1 MSTVPKIL
9 MVDDDLDLSSIMS
22 MKLQAEGFD
31 IKTVNDPEVALET
44 VKTYRPDLLL
54 LDINM
59 PGMNG
64 TEYLIE
70 LRGIPDMKKIKVIF
84 FTSMSN
90 PWPVFKDRDRIAK
103 ELGAVDFMEKSTDL
117 SDVVKKIRETLRK
130 E

>member
-1 MSTVPKIL
+1 
-9 MVDDDLDLSSIMS
+9 MVDDDLDLASIIS

-31 IKTVNDPEVALET
+31 VKTVNDPEVALET
-44 VKTYRPDLLL
+44 VKTYGPDLLL

-70 LRGIPDMKKIKVIF
+70 LRDIPEMKNVKVIF
-84 FTSMSN
+84 FTSMSD
-90 PWPVFKDRDRIAK
+90 PWPVFKDRNAIAK

-117 SDVVKKIRETLRK
+117 DDVVKKIRETLRK

>member
-1 MSTVPKIL
+1 M
-9 MVDDDLDLSSIMS
+9 MVDDDLDLSSIIS

-44 VKTYRPDLLL
+44 VKTYKPDLLL

-70 LRGIPDMKKIKVIF
+70 LRDIPEMKNVKVIF

-90 PWPVFKDRDRIAK
+90 PWPVFKDRDALAK
-103 ELGAVDFMEKSTDL
+103 ELGAVDFMEKGTDL
-117 SDVVKKIRETLRK
+117 EEVVKKIRQALMK
-130 E
+130 G